1 MSDLAPD
8 ALEIEFA
15 QTPNLRAKNPNFRNM
30 RAPWSAL
37 AGMLMAHESWERVAN
52 KLDARAMTAGPLVGS
67 LCTKKTVQG
76 ISLLISDHDDG
87 WTMEES
93 KALAEHLGHEAVIYP
108 SFRNGATI
116 IEILHDDFL
125 KWAKDNGQNSE
136 ICEDTARLY
145 LKATGKLRAT
155 HADAAILQDGMSQT
169 EKGFV
174 YVLKTPPIDKHRV
187 IRPLATPITF
197 ADHISATASHANV
210 LEAWNATYQSALQ
223 TIGTPFDEA
232 CKDPSRRYFMPAHPA
247 DTLITLPLP
256 IHVRGSAFDL
266 HSIFEAALLSAFE
279 TTDRK
284 RSGTSPQDSA
294 PKSSYIFRGFN
305 LKAWALQYARSF
317 DIEAALERKGL
328 VRGARHSGGVYI
340 ECHQANHSGGVEQT
354 FAQKGDGDKGFT
366 LYCSGATGGCSDLDR
381 LGHVLAYLESGQLSV
396 SDLEDQTIG
405 GGQISNRAQRDEQK
419 TREKKRDMTRVL
431 DANGVGIDTAR
442 FVENR
447 LSHLD
452 FDRLNSLA
460 KPGTQVGPRVSA
472 QDLAEH
478 IRRENFN
485 VEDLLACSE
494 PPPSGPLSAE
504 LRALAKA
511 LASGKISNV
520 EVTEKLNVLKSKYQA
535 GLNDLKK
542 DLKTVSLV
550 LEQERSLAGV
560 LSPIE
565 ASALTARNY
574 YSAQY
579 AIVLSGKTYV
589 LNLHEPA
596 IGKALIAHEDFK
608 KIYKNDYTEVM
619 TPKGPKIIFH
629 AEEWLQLPP
638 PDAQFYTEGL
648 VFKPTSSAG
657 QNVSPNQYNLFSGF
671 LIEPDPSGSCDLFHK
686 LIREVWVQDD
696 DTLFQWVTEFFMHP
710 LRFPGDKIGTSIAIR
725 GTHGDGKSIVT
736 EQLMAPIYGDM
747 LLRVTNQNMVLGDY
761 NEALSGK
768 LLVALEEAAFAGDKR
783 AFARLKEL
791 VTGRDVLV
799 NPKHKSPVTIDN
811 YARMV
816 IISNQR
822 HFMDVEPGDRR
833 YTVLNSV
840 PAWAGTNLFEALIA
854 QWNNGGA
861 ARFVYE
867 ALNHEFRKLEDRESL
882 VISKKILTDHQVT
895 QQSESREPVDSFV
908 VAFLLRGNF
917 SASDFKAHLSLGSQT
932 AGSDFS
938 SHSDCF
944 WLLDEPLAIKSFQIE
959 DAAAE
964 YFRNRAASKLP
975 HMPSMKSIIGTM
987 EQYYGPTHNKR
998 PSKGKGNKAPTVRYL
1013 PSRAH
1018 ALMHAF
1024 KSRLITD
1031 EEFRSAM
1038 PFAAQ
1043 VPKVNAY
1050 AVLRPESPAIPDS
1063 FSSENS

>member
-1 MSDLAPD
+1 MSDFAPD

-37 AGMLMAHESWERVAN
+37 AGILMANESWERVAN

-108 SFRNGATI
+108 SFRNGATT

-125 KWAKDNGQNSE
+125 KWAKENDQDPK
-136 ICEDTARLY
+136 ICEQTARLY
-145 LKATGKLRAT
+145 LKSTGKLRAS
-155 HADAAILQDGMSQT
+155 HADVAVLHEGMTQT
-169 EKGFV
+169 EKGFA
-174 YVLKTPPIDKHRV
+174 YFLKTPPIDKHRV
-187 IRPLATPITF
+187 IRPLAKPIKF
-197 ADHISATASHANV
+197 ADHVSSATSHTDV
-210 LEAWNATYQSALQ
+210 LEAWNTAYKAALQ
-223 TIGTPFDEA
+223 AIGTPFDEA
-232 CKDPSRRYFMPAHPA
+232 CKDPSRRYFMPAHPIDPA
-247 DTLITLPLP
+247 IALPPP
-256 IHVRGSAFDL
+256 IHVRGSAYDL
-266 HSIFEAALLSAFE
+266 TPIFQNTLRGDEDKSCGGHAKVSQS
-279 TTDRK
+279 DR
-284 RSGTSPQDSA
+284 GTKSP
-294 PKSSYIFRGFN
+294 YIFKGFN
-305 LKAWALQYARSF
+305 LKAWAVQYARSF
-317 DIEAALERKGL
+317 DIEAALERNGL
-328 VRGARHSGGVYI
+328 VKDVRPSGGVYI
-340 ECHQANHSGGVEQT
+340 ECHQANHSGGVQQT
-354 FAQKGDGDKGFT
+354 FAQNGDGDKGFT

-381 LGHVLAYLESGQLSV
+381 LAHVLAYLESGQLSV
-396 SDLEDQTIG
+396 ADLEDQTIG
-405 GGQISNRAQRDEQK
+405 GGQISNRAHRDAQK
-419 TREKKRDMTRVL
+419 TREKKRDMVRVL

-452 FDRLNSLA
+452 FDLLNSLA
-460 KPGTQVGPRVSA
+460 KPGTQVGPGVLA
-472 QDLAEH
+472 QELAEH

-504 LRALAKA
+504 LRALAQA

-520 EVTEKLNVLKSKYQA
+520 EVTEKLNALKSKYQA

-542 DLKTVSLV
+542 DLKAIGLL
-550 LEQERSLAGV
+550 LEQEYSLAGV

-565 ASALTARNY
+565 ASALTARND

-579 AIVLSGKTYV
+579 AVVLSGKTYV

-596 IGKALIAHEDFK
+596 IGKALVAHQDFK
-608 KIYKNDYTEVM
+608 KIYKNDYSEVM
-619 TPKGPKIIFH
+619 TPKGPQTVFH
-629 AEEWLQLPP
+629 AEEWLELPP

-671 LIEPDPSGSCDLFHK
+671 LIDPDPSGSCDLFYK
-686 LIREVWVQDD
+686 LLRDVWVQGNEE
-696 DTLFQWVTEFFMHP
+696 LLNWVAEFFMHP

-736 EQLMAPIYGDM
+736 EQLMAPISGDM
-747 LLRVTNQNMVLGDY
+747 LLRVTNQKMVLGDY

-768 LLVALEEAAFAGDKR
+768 LLVALEEAAFAGDKQ

-799 NPKHKSPVTIDN
+799 NPKHKSPITIDN
-811 YARMV
+811 YARMI

-822 HFMDVEPGDRR
+822 HFMNIEPGDRR

-840 PAWAGTNLFEALIA
+840 PAWAGTNLFEALTA
-854 QWNNGGA
+854 EWNNGGA

-882 VISKKILTDHQVT
+882 ILSKKIVTDHQVT
-895 QQSESREPVDSFV
+895 QQSESREPIEAFV
-908 VAFLLRGNF
+908 VAFMLRGNF
-917 SASDFKAHLSLGSQT
+917 SAADFRAHLDLGSQT
-932 AGSDFS
+932 NGSDFS
-938 SHSDCF
+938 SHSDCV
-944 WLLDEPLAIKSFQIE
+944 WNLDAPLAIESFQIE
-959 DAAAE
+959 DAAAD
-964 YFRNRAASKLP
+964 YFKSRAPAKLP
-975 HMPSMKSIIGTM
+975 HGPSLKSIIATM
-987 EQYYGPTHNKR
+987 EQYYGSTKPKR
-998 PSKGKGNKAPTVRYL
+998 RSIGKGNKAPTVREL
-1013 PSRAH
+1013 PRRGD
-1018 ALMHAF
+1018 ALIHAF
-1024 KSRLITD
+1024 KCHLITD

-1038 PFAAQ
+1038 PFAVQ
-1043 VPKVNAY
+1043 ISKVNAY
-1050 AVLRPESPAIPDS
+1050 AALRPESPAAPDEIS
-1063 FSSENS
+1063 LKKS

>member
-1 MSDLAPD
+1 MSDFVPD

-15 QTPNLRAKNPNFRNM
+15 QTPNLRAKNPNFRNVQ
-30 RAPWSAL
+30 APWNAL
-37 AGMLMAHESWERVAN
+37 ADMLMAHESWERVAN

-87 WTMEES
+87 WTMQES
-93 KALAEHLGHEAVIYP
+93 RALAERLGHEAVIYP
-108 SFRNGATI
+108 SFRNGATT

-125 KWAKDNGQNSE
+125 KWAKDNGQNPE

-174 YVLKTPPIDKHRV
+174 YVLKTPPIDKHRA

-197 ADHISATASHANV
+197 ADHISATAAHANV
-210 LEAWNATYQSALQ
+210 LEAWNAAYQSALQ

-247 DTLITLPLP
+247 DTMITLPLP
-256 IHVRGSAFDL
+256 IHVHGSAFDL
-266 HSIFEAALLSAFE
+266 HPIFEAALLSAFQ
-279 TTDRK
+279 TTGRK

-305 LKAWALQYARSF
+305 LKAWALHYARSF

-354 FAQKGDGDKGFT
+354 FAQNGDGETGFT

-381 LGHVLAYLESGQLSV
+381 LGHMLAYLEAGQLSV

-405 GGQISNRAQRDEQK
+405 GGPISNRASRDEKK
-419 TREKKRDMTRVL
+419 TREKKREMTRVL

-442 FVENR
+442 FVETR
-447 LSHLD
+447 LAHLD
-452 FDRLNSLA
+452 FDRLNALA
-460 KPGTQVGPRVSA
+460 KSGTQVGPGVSA
-472 QDLAEH
+472 KDLADH
-478 IRRENFN
+478 IRRGNFT
-485 VEDLLACSE
+485 VADLITCSE
-494 PPPSGPLSAE
+494 APPSGTLSAE

-511 LASGKISNV
+511 LAAGKISHV
-520 EVTEKLNVLKSKYQA
+520 EVTDTLKSLKLKYQA
-535 GLNDLKK
+535 GLSDLKK
-542 DLKTVSLV
+542 DLKAIGLL
-550 LEQERSLAGV
+550 LEQEYSLAGV
-560 LSPIE
+560 LSAIE
-565 ASALTARNY
+565 ASALTARFD
-574 YSAQY
+574 YSSQY
-579 AIVLSGKTYV
+579 AVVLSGKSYV
-589 LNLHEPA
+589 LDLQEPA
-596 IGKALIAHEDFK
+596 IGKALVAHEDFK
-608 KIYKNDYTEVM
+608 KIYKNDYSEVV
-619 TPKGPKIIFH
+619 TPEGLKIVYH
-629 AEEWLQLPP
+629 AEEWLRLPP
-638 PDAQFYTEGL
+638 PDAQFYTQGL
-648 VFKPTSSAG
+648 VFKPSSSAG

-671 LIEPDPSGSCDLFHK
+671 LIEPDPSGSCDLFYK
-686 LIREVWVQDD
+686 LLRDVWVQGDES
-696 DTLFQWVTEFFMHP
+696 LFQWVTEFFMHP
-710 LRFPGDKIGTSIAIR
+710 LRFPGDKIGTSLAIR

-768 LLVALEEAAFAGDKR
+768 LLVALEEAAFAGDKK

-799 NPKHKSPVTIDN
+799 NPKHKAPITIDN
-811 YARMV
+811 YARMI

-822 HFMDVEPGDRR
+822 HFMDIEHGDRR

-840 PAWAGTNLFEALIA
+840 PAWAGSNQFEALVA

-861 ARFVYE
+861 ARFIYE
-867 ALNHEFRKLEDRESL
+867 SLNHEFRKLEDRESL
-882 VISKKILTDHQVT
+882 VISKKVLTDHEVAQR
-895 QQSESREPVDSFV
+895 SESREPTEAFV

-917 SASDFKAHLSLGSQT
+917 SAADARAHLDRESHST
-932 AGSDFS
+932 GSDFS
-938 SHSDCF
+938 NLPDCI
-944 WLLDEPLAIKSFQIE
+944 WKLEEPLAIESFQIV
-959 DAAAE
+959 DAVADYFRKRAAA
-964 YFRNRAASKLP
+964 KLP
-975 HMPSMKSIIGTM
+975 HMPSIKSIIGTM

-1013 PSRAH
+1013 PSRAD
-1018 ALMHAF
+1018 ALVHAF
-1024 KSRLITD
+1024 QSRLITN
-1031 EEFRSAM
+1031 EEFRLAMSSSVSA
-1038 PFAAQ
+1038 
-1043 VPKVNAY
+1043 PKITAY
-1050 AVLRPESPAIPDS
+1050 AALQPQQPVVTR
-1063 FSSENS
+1063 